1 MDKPTILIT
10 GATGHVGRPLVASL
24 LADGARVR
32 ALTRDPAAAHLPPEV
47 EVTGG
52 DYTAPGVF
60 AAAARGAG
68 AVFVNIGAI
77 RTGLGD
83 LLAAARDAGVSKIV
97 LLSSVTVQDHGE
109 QAYALGAQHKTA
121 EDAVKASGLDW
132 TILRCDGF
140 ATNTLAWAAS
150 VRADSVIRA
159 PYGQAATA
167 LIAEQDI
174 AAAATRVLLD
184 PGHAGQTYCL
194 TGQQS
199 LTQIQQ
205 AEAIGSAIGRPVRFE
220 ELPPAAFRQYATQRF
235 PAPVVED
242 LLRRWAQSVG
252 RTADIAP
259 DLEKL
264 IRRPATTYAKWAAQH
279 AGAYR

>member
-1 MDKPTILIT
+1 
-10 GATGHVGRPLVASL
+10 
-24 LADGARVR
+24 
-32 ALTRDPAAAHLPPEV
+32 
-47 EVTGG
+47 VTGG

-60 AAAARGAG
+60 AAAVRGVG

-77 RTGLGD
+77 RTGLGA
-83 LLAAARDAGVSKIV
+83 LLAATRDAAVSKIV
-97 LLSSVTVQDHGE
+97 LLSSTTVWDHGE
-109 QAYALGAQHKTA
+109 QAYALGGQHKTA
-121 EDAVKASGLDW
+121 EDAVKASGIDW

-140 ATNTLAWAAS
+140 AANTLAWAGS
-150 VRADSVIRA
+150 VRAGSVIRA

-205 AEAIGSAIGRPVRFE
+205 AEAIGSAIGRLVRFE
-220 ELPPAAFRQYATQRF
+220 ELSPETFRQYATQRF
-235 PAPVVED
+235 PGPVVED
-242 LLRRWAQSVG
+242 LLRRWAKSVG
-252 RTADIAP
+252 RAAGIAP

-264 IRRPATTYAKWAAQH
+264 IGRRLPPTRNGPSSTPATIADPSRQVAA
-279 AGAYR
+279 GRFVLSR